1 MEGNKEVL
9 EAKTK
14 TGEQTPAKGLA
25 TRRTLLKGAP
35 ALLLLANRPAFAAS
49 CSISGFMS
57 ARVGTSLT
65 SYDGSLCDGWSP
77 GNWRNDRGQITYDA
91 WMRAGVMP
99 GQSFSSVFDTS
110 NMEAGSGIKQVNNG
124 VVGDFIS
131 YDSGIGF
138 TYKQVIEGAL
148 PGANQVRDI
157 TSHAA
162 ATYLN
167 ASFLANGGGGS
178 RPDPWMINYISPTDV
193 IGLYLLYELVHLRN
207 PAPAPGVTYQY
218 VRGGS
223 VIAESQNWSVAQY
236 ANFFRSLSDGSGS
249 QDWQNGL

>member
-1 MEGNKEVL
+1 ML
-9 EAKTK
+9 RAKTELGK
-14 TGEQTPAKGLA
+14 QLPPKGFA
-25 TRRTLLKGAP
+25 SRRTLLKGAP

-65 SYDGSLCDGWSP
+65 THDGSLCDGWSP

-99 GQSFSSVFDTS
+99 GQHFSSVFNTS
-110 NMEAGSGIKQVNNG
+110 NMSVGSGIKKVTNG
-124 VVGDFIS
+124 VVDDFVS
-131 YDSGIGF
+131 YTSGIGY
-138 TYKQVIEGAL
+138 TYKEVIVGAL
-148 PGANQVRDI
+148 PGANQVKDI

-178 RPDPWMINYISPTDV
+178 NPDPWMINYLSPTDV
-193 IGLYLLYELVHLRN
+193 LGLYLLYELVHLRD
-207 PAPAPGVTYQY
+207 PSPAPGVTYQY

-236 ANFFRSLSDGSGS
+236 ASFFKNLSNGSGS